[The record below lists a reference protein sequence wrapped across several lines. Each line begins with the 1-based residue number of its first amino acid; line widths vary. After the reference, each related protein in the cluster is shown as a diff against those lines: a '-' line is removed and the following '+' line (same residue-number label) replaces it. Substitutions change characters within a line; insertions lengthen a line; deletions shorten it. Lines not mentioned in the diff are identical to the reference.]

1 MKLKRRIFIFLLVI
15 VLTIIGCCNRQIKKP
30 IENEEN
36 KEIYLSDGK
45 GIYILID
52 TDMIDSE
59 KIKTEICNGNASTI
73 KEEYEKINKRD
84 KLEEFIAV
92 RNILGIAECYL
103 GEYEKAYQ
111 SFLDAIKIIEE
122 EELSNSNYFKA
133 VLYNNA
139 GAISLNLSNFAVE
152 DENLKKAEESCEDS
166 YMKLI
171 IRINQESRVKTL
183 STKKEFDEMIAQ
195 CKKLMRMEKEIKNSS
210 QFVTFLGARYVGVGY
225 MMQGKEREGIKILGQ
240 YLSLVPETA
249 EYYMVKAQLLGQR
262 GQCYTRIGNYAEGME
277 DIRIAIELT
286 EKTVN
291 KCSKELAYEYV
302 RMAGCYAGQEEWSK
316 ALYYLEKALPGYK
329 QATSGDKEVLYYN
342 IGYACE
348 RLGNYEKAEEYF
360 FKTYVETQKIIENT
374 GEIVGEGYD
383 SYIVSHLYDLYILKN
398 GMRAYI
404 GEEGVKIQEK
414 KDKEKISIDQWM
426 KEGIKKAETDD
437 DNE

>member
-171 IRINQESRVKTL
+171 IRINQESRVKT
-183 STKKEFDEMIAQ
+183 
-195 CKKLMRMEKEIKNSS
+195 
-210 QFVTFLGARYVGVGY
+210 
-225 MMQGKEREGIKILGQ
+225 
-240 YLSLVPETA
+240 
-249 EYYMVKAQLLGQR
+249 
-262 GQCYTRIGNYAEGME
+262 
-277 DIRIAIELT
+277 
-286 EKTVN
+286 
-291 KCSKELAYEYV
+291 
-302 RMAGCYAGQEEWSK
+302 
-316 ALYYLEKALPGYK
+316 
-329 QATSGDKEVLYYN
+329 
-342 IGYACE
+342 
-348 RLGNYEKAEEYF
+348 
-360 FKTYVETQKIIENT
+360 
-374 GEIVGEGYD
+374 
-383 SYIVSHLYDLYILKN
+383 
-398 GMRAYI
+398 
-404 GEEGVKIQEK
+404 
-414 KDKEKISIDQWM
+414 
-426 KEGIKKAETDD
+426 
-437 DNE
+437 